1 MVSSAKNE
9 LVVKSNRLIEASY
22 RLSLA
27 EQRIILMAITEV
39 RKSRKDF
46 NAEDF
51 IEVRAVDFANLF
63 DTDVKNTYIQLQDA
77 AKSLFSRYV
86 VFKEIDQITGKQ
98 SVLEARWVS
107 AVQYIAGAGLIR
119 IQFSGVVVPLVT
131 RLETNFTS
139 YAISSV
145 SKMTSTYAIRL
156 YELLLQ
162 WGSMGH
168 REVEI
173 DWLKSA
179 LQVASDYSRLSNF
192 KQWVID
198 VAVSQ
203 INDYSDLTVS
213 YDQRKSGRT
222 VTADG

>member
-1 MVSSAKNE
+1 MVSSTKNE

-98 SVLEARWVS
+98 SVLEARGYLLCSISQELASLEFSLVGCRTFS
-107 AVQYIAGAGLIR
+107 DAAG
-119 IQFSGVVVPLVT
+119 
-131 RLETNFTS
+131 N
-139 YAISSV
+139 
-145 SKMTSTYAIRL
+145 
-156 YELLLQ
+156 
-162 WGSMGH
+162 
-168 REVEI
+168 
-173 DWLKSA
+173 
-179 LQVASDYSRLSNF
+179 
-192 KQWVID
+192 
-198 VAVSQ
+198 
-203 INDYSDLTVS
+203 
-213 YDQRKSGRT
+213 
-222 VTADG
+222 